1 MRRRQ
6 VNQTGMNEL
15 SSRSHA
21 ILNIFLEQIWV
32 EKEKVPNQQVS
43 FYNNQEQ

>member
-6 VNQTGMNEL
+6 VNQTGMNKN

-32 EKEKVPNQQVS
+32 QKIAVKNDIMKIQP
-43 FYNNQEQ
+43 Y